1 MSNFVPEKTALGIEF
16 GSTRIK
22 AVLIGPEHT
31 PLAQGDYTWENLL
44 KYNREF
50 GKHKIDAT
58 ALFSMQQTNTQ
69 QSEQSGTSFVN
80 DDSEYHNM
88 AGAENNK
95 TLKSELTETAMLSY
109 MLRVNYNYAYKYLL
123 TLTGR
128 SDGYSAFGENNKYA
142 FFPSV
147 AGAWNISQEDFMEST
162 ADWLSMLKVRMSWGS
177 NGNQAIKAYQT
188 LDRLS
193 LTT

>member
-1 MSNFVPEKTALGIEF
+1 M
-16 GSTRIK
+16 
-22 AVLIGPEHT
+22 
-31 PLAQGDYTWENLL
+31 
-44 KYNREF
+44 
-50 GKHKIDAT
+50 
-58 ALFSMQQTNTQ
+58 
-69 QSEQSGTSFVN
+69 
-80 DDSEYHNM
+80 
-88 AGAENNK
+88 
-95 TLKSELTETAMLSY
+95 
-109 MLRVNYNYAYKYLL
+109 

-162 ADWLSMLKVRMSWGS
+162 ADWLSMLKVRLSWGS

-193 LTT
+193 LTTYIWGDKGTTVNGAFLPYDG